1 MWRFVGQV
9 ARIVLYRG
17 LRAERG
23 VLEKNIIGAHKPS
36 AQRGVK
42 LLGAP
47 IGHEDFG
54 LALLAKLTKE
64 IEEEGVLLGRMAAS
78 HPMEACRIL
87 TAALSKRPDH
97 AARQNSPTSGVLR
110 ALDTVDKLML
120 SVLASILGERCSVS
134 APRGSL
140 PDLPDLAVVMAQ
152 LGTSCGGLGMRPLK
166 RLAELGVLHLATL
179 TQALPRMVE
188 RLKSAGAGRMATDI
202 AAEIARVDTSA
213 LPWAVQARASHAT
226 ASAFLGTAL
235 PAVDCKVLM
244 ELLPDAE
251 KPGEAVTLP
260 PLLQLV
266 TQSHAS
272 LQYDASQA
280 VWHRDL
286 LRLHRG
292 VPDTLTRAILRDSCF
307 PGAASHL
314 EPIDF
319 CPFRPSHEAA
329 ADRMQPQIWRMA
341 ARYWL
346 LMEPIHGMAAALARV
361 GHACPSCGQN
371 LDGSSPLA
379 VTNHLVSCAKG
390 GGTQRTAKGFTMAVQ
405 RCCADVGVGSEREM
419 GGLSSISA
427 HRPGDA
433 VTAPMPVPRGFD
445 FGGSHRLVIDTTVK
459 YLSPSNVNS
468 VADERRP
475 PTTEVYDAEVEKF
488 NQLERE
494 VALGVRSRLP
504 AGFTFMGVA
513 MSSRGRRGPRL
524 DRLFD
529 DVAAHGARHTVG
541 LPDEE
546 GAATEALLKARFRA
560 RVGVGLH
567 QGLMEAY
574 QSRAQAARREWEER
588 TGLSAVTGAELRFQ

>member
-1 MWRFVGQV
+1 
-9 ARIVLYRG
+9 
-17 LRAERG
+17 
-23 VLEKNIIGAHKPS
+23 
-36 AQRGVK
+36 
-42 LLGAP
+42 
-47 IGHEDFG
+47 
-54 LALLAKLTKE
+54 
-64 IEEEGVLLGRMAAS
+64 
-78 HPMEACRIL
+78 
-87 TAALSKRPDH
+87 
-97 AARQNSPTSGVLR
+97 
-110 ALDTVDKLML
+110 
-120 SVLASILGERCSVS
+120 
-134 APRGSL
+134 
-140 PDLPDLAVVMAQ
+140 
-152 LGTSCGGLGMRPLK
+152 
-166 RLAELGVLHLATL
+166 
-179 TQALPRMVE
+179 
-188 RLKSAGAGRMATDI
+188 
-202 AAEIARVDTSA
+202 
-213 LPWAVQARASHAT
+213 
-226 ASAFLGTAL
+226 
-235 PAVDCKVLM
+235 
-244 ELLPDAE
+244 
-251 KPGEAVTLP
+251 
-260 PLLQLV
+260 
-266 TQSHAS
+266 
-272 LQYDASQA
+272 
-280 VWHRDL
+280 
-286 LRLHRG
+286 
-292 VPDTLTRAILRDSCF
+292 
-307 PGAASHL
+307 
-314 EPIDF
+314 
-319 CPFRPSHEAA
+319 
-329 ADRMQPQIWRMA
+329 
-341 ARYWL
+341 
-346 LMEPIHGMAAALARV
+346 
-361 GHACPSCGQN
+361 
-371 LDGSSPLA
+371 
-379 VTNHLVSCAKG
+379 
-390 GGTQRTAKGFTMAVQ
+390 
-405 RCCADVGVGSEREM
+405 M